1 MGIYGNLT
9 TKHWMKTVLF
19 FSFLSFVFLLFLLPL
34 IALIVLMVLV
44 LFMVLIVHIVFFCFI
59 FLLLLVSAKPGGLP
73 KVRHPLLGRCQVL
86 PRLWP
91 QARWSRWSPGDATV
105 PRKDPTCLENDVK
118 PWDYI
123 ILDYIIFWDYINYST
138 GPPINLGWHWFHH
151 ITSMFCRMIYL
162 TGREIE
168 VPFMSP
174 WISTNCSLTSISK
187 KCNPR
192 MPSFQDDEHCQPRI
206 SKHWLIQNRW
216 FPRKSL
222 DHLRQAPPKPA
233 VESTAK
239 PQAMLGK
246 WGGHNNYQ
254 QRFPNLSSQQS
265 LVPRSASTWTVFAF
279 GKLT

>member
-1 MGIYGNLT
+1 
-9 TKHWMKTVLF
+9 
-19 FSFLSFVFLLFLLPL
+19 
-34 IALIVLMVLV
+34 
-44 LFMVLIVHIVFFCFI
+44 
-59 FLLLLVSAKPGGLP
+59 
-73 KVRHPLLGRCQVL
+73 
-86 PRLWP
+86 
-91 QARWSRWSPGDATV
+91 
-105 PRKDPTCLENDVK
+105 
-118 PWDYI
+118 
-123 ILDYIIFWDYINYST
+123 
-138 GPPINLGWHWFHH
+138 
-151 ITSMFCRMIYL
+151 
-162 TGREIE
+162 
-168 VPFMSP
+168 
-174 WISTNCSLTSISK
+174 
-187 KCNPR
+187 